1 MQVDLSNSL
10 HKRSKKM
17 HHMGKEI
24 TYNFENFVVKTSIIS
39 TGQVS
44 THLVLNGQ

>member
-24 TYNFENFVVKTSIIS
+24 TFNFYRKKK
-39 TGQVS
+39 
-44 THLVLNGQ
+44 